1 MNNFLSLKLYKNND
15 LYLEKKL
22 LNYAKTNN
30 KYEFSLEDV
39 LNTIIISED
48 AMVLTRDNKES
59 TLELTVNKNG
69 NHKCRYLLKELD
81 AYVDI
86 VVDSAEF
93 SIQDDKLELYYQLES
108 DDQFTRLEI
117 NNILPPSQFM

>member
-15 LYLEKKL
+15 LYLEKKS

-30 KYEFSLEDV
+30 KYEFSF
-39 LNTIIISED
+39 ED

-117 NNILPPSQFM
+117 NF

>member
-15 LYLEKKL
+15 LYLEKKS

-48 AMVLTRDNKES
+48 SMDLTW
-59 TLELTVNKNG
+59 
-69 NHKCRYLLKELD
+69 
-81 AYVDI
+81 DI

-117 NNILPPSQFM
+117 NF

>member
-15 LYLEKKL
+15 LYLEKKS

-48 AMVLTRDNKES
+48 AMVLTRDNKDS

-86 VVDSAEF
+86 VVD
-93 SIQDDKLELYYQLES
+93 
-108 DDQFTRLEI
+108 
-117 NNILPPSQFM
+117 NILKGLDAQVNVLFINIVDFLSMLINHWYDFIR

>member
-15 LYLEKKL
+15 LYLEKKS

-81 AYVDI
+81 AYIDI

-117 NNILPPSQFM
+117 NF